1 MSLVLIES
9 PNKVSKLKDIL
20 GQKYKIMASVG
31 HIMDL
36 SKKDLGIINL
46 ETFEVTYKPN
56 PDKKDV
62 ISSIKKEI
70 ENHDTIYLATD
81 PDREGEAIAF
91 HLSKLV
97 PDGKKIFRVKFNAI
111 TKDVVLKA
119 IKNPGKLDENLFLAQ
134 KARRITDRVV
144 GFKVSPV
151 MWNKGLIGT
160 SAGRVQSVALKYIAD
175 REKEVKA
182 FKPEEYWDMVANF
195 VEDFGADVY
204 SVNNKN
210 IDLKTEADAKKLED
224 KILKSDS
231 VKVIDVSSKKRSRKP
246 YPPFTTS
253 TLQQSASS
261 AFGWSAKKTMDV
273 AQAIFSQGLITYHR
287 TDSVRVDPTKIKDL
301 RDKIESQYGKKYL
314 SQSVISYG
322 AKDGAQ
328 DAHEAIRPTYEQPL
342 NQLDK
347 DEKRLLALIDS
358 RFTASQMSDAE
369 FDQASLKIEIL
380 SGKDSILAKK
390 NGSIMTFDGFLK
402 VYGEKQEDVS
412 LPPLKKDQL
421 LKIKNIEKSQ
431 HFTKPKPRYT
441 DASIIKILES
451 DGVGRPS
458 TYAAILDTLFERDYI
473 TRNGNTLYASEI
485 GIMVSDYLTANF
497 PKIVDSN
504 FTSTM
509 EKNLDKI
516 ADGSAIYKDV
526 LSEFYLDIEGQV
538 KGALKCNLPDTF
550 IVEKDCPKC
559 NSKMTKKIS
568 KHGAF
573 LGCTKWPECN
583 GTRSMDGEEKSSSD
597 VETGHKCPKCSNIL
611 LKRDGKMGKF
621 YGCKSYPDCKF
632 TAKIGEDDSPV
643 FLEKD
648 SSKEEVICT
657 KCKKGNM
664 IEKTGKFG
672 KFYGCSAYPKCKNIQ
687 KTI

>member
-621 YGCKSYPDCKF
+621 YGCKSYPDCK
-632 TAKIGEDDSPV
+632 
-643 FLEKD
+643 
-648 SSKEEVICT
+648 
-657 KCKKGNM
+657 
-664 IEKTGKFG
+664 
-672 KFYGCSAYPKCKNIQ
+672 
-687 KTI
+687 